1 MSAKD
6 TWTPYGLEAIRV
18 RHLRRRRFLLLFI
31 ALGLAGLWALMFET
45 TTDTTQEIFVNG
57 QRANTIDITVPDQP
71 PQRDGPVTVAVAPG
85 RVTRAESGS
94 GAQGEQQTPRASA
107 PIFER
112 APAIPYAGYLIVYGP
127 FGLLAAALLLLGK
140 RRGKHD
146 QVNYGIYKGALP
158 FELVSAS
165 MADQV
170 FTSRMAKRS
179 LFGKR
184 RADHLTPE
192 LLRVERVPQEAEEA

>member
-18 RHLRRRRFLLLFI
+18 RYLRRRRFLIIFI
-31 ALGLAGLWALMFET
+31 ALALAGLWSLTFET
-45 TTDTTQEIFVNG
+45 TTTTTQEIFVNG
-57 QRANTIDITVPDQP
+57 RRANTIDIDVPDDP
-71 PQRDGPVTVAVAPG
+71 ERDGPVTVAISPG

-94 GAQGEQQTPRASA
+94 GTPEQQQVQRANV

-112 APAIPYAGYLIVYGP
+112 PPAIPYAGYLIVYGP
-127 FGLLAAALLLLGK
+127 FALLVAAFFLLGK

-146 QVNYGIYKGALP
+146 QVNYGIYKGAMPL
-158 FELVSAS
+158 ELVSAS

-170 FTSRMAKRS
+170 FTHRQASRS

-184 RADHLTPE
+184 RADHLTE
-192 LLRVERVPQEAEEA
+192 EVLRAQRVPQEGET